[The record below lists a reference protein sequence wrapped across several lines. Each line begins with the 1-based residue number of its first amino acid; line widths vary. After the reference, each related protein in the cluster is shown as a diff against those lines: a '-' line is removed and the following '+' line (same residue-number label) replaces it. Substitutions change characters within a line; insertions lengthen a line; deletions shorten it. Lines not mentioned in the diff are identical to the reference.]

1 MRFAYLCVL
10 VCAVERWSVEST
22 GVESEPGK
30 HKYPQWAVT
39 DTMPEDTR
47 VFRSGCRLYGAKQTK
62 KKT

>member
-22 GVESEPGK
+22 DVGSEPGQ

-39 DTMPEDTR
+39 DTMCRRTR
-47 VFRSGCRLYGAKQTK
+47 AFSVPDRGRTVEKRS
-62 KKT
+62 